1 MTFSTPETF
10 WYSGG
15 VWDSSRL
22 DWTSL
27 NMAPDLRRRLG
38 LAGPQTDEDAARS
51 WDEHGAVARRLR
63 PPLRPPDLR
72 ARLDAADGRGI
83 L

>member
-22 DWTSL
+22 DWTWL
-27 NMAPDLRRRLG
+27 NIAPDLRRRLG
-38 LAGPQTDEDAARS
+38 LAG
-51 WDEHGAVARRLR
+51 
-63 PPLRPPDLR
+63 
-72 ARLDAADGRGI
+72 AADRRGRRPVLG
-83 L
+83 